1 MSEGD
6 ILFKER
12 GPSSRRGVLAWLLDP
27 HGWEGELK
35 LEARVAAEAWPR
47 NPTASSR
54 TQTTR
59 FYIVLEG
66 RGVLDVEGQQVEL
79 REGHAVFV
87 RAGTEHRFGAYE
99 QLSVLVIFER
109 RAGETGAGSA

>member
-1 MSEGD
+1 MTQSSEAVPG
-6 ILFKER
+6 K
-12 GPSSRRGVLAWLLDP
+12 V
-27 HGWEGELK
+27 
-35 LEARVAAEAWPR
+35 
-47 NPTASSR
+47 
-54 TQTTR
+54 
-59 FYIVLEG
+59 VLEHLLAPG
-66 RGVLDVEGQQVEL
+66 TPWAGPVRKNQVLRLIDVEGQQVEL